1 MPRMGNDGRQSGR
14 NGMQKGDICDVPRAH
29 PGTDRPDA
37 AIGRISPDRPRP
49 DRPNVTDVTARL
61 PGDRHGS
68 SMSGNVINLRTARM
82 VRREVEAAN
91 DERTDL
97 GPSVDLAV
105 WLHDIIIDGLRSG
118 QFSGHKHGPAAA
130 LADLLA
136 RIQGGDLVEIAQ
148 WHFERVYGSD
158 PYAFVSR
165 LTATMQGR
173 DRKS

>member
-1 MPRMGNDGRQSGR
+1 
-14 NGMQKGDICDVPRAH
+14 
-29 PGTDRPDA
+29 
-37 AIGRISPDRPRP
+37 
-49 DRPNVTDVTARL
+49 
-61 PGDRHGS
+61 
-68 SMSGNVINLRTARM
+68 MSGNVIDLRAARM

-118 QFSGHKHGPAAA
+118 QFSGHEHGPAAA
-130 LADLLA
+130 LADSLA
-136 RIQGGDLVEIAQ
+136 RIQGGDLLEIAQ

-173 DRKS
+173 SRKP